1 MGFRV
6 TQRLAGWGLARWIVV
21 ACGLALGL
29 WLSTALRAP
38 ADTAPLKTATY
49 GWRPFVYEEIRT
61 DGSRSTTGLDVRLT
75 NKVLE
80 RSGYRVAYQGDTP
93 WDTLLAQL
101 KTGQIDLVISALKRP
116 EREEYAYFSEVLR
129 RSVNVLYLS
138 RSTPLRTTAKSLDEL
153 LAFFEAQKFRLG
165 VVQGYSY
172 GDAILDQ
179 WLVDHTDQVV
189 QAENDTALFTL
200 VEQDQVDGF
209 LIDQIVG
216 ADIAYRE
223 KFGDLVVEFP
233 LTLSKLPYHV
243 IFSKETVPYSMVE
256 GFNKSLADLQASG
269 EYNGIIKEYL
279 FPLLL
284 QFTTNQM
291 WYFVIEL
298 VGVAAFTISGLL
310 VAQRERVDLFGAL
323 VLAIIP
329 GIGGGMLRDVIASRQ
344 PIGAIRYP
352 TYMFVVLATLAVWV
366 IALRVRH
373 YLPGCAP
380 ISARNS
386 RLLVDFLDTV
396 GLSTLSIIGVLVALE
411 TQSTP
416 LWLWGSLY
424 ATITS
429 CAGGILQD
437 MVLVR
442 QETTT
447 MRGSMYPIIALLGGA
462 GLSIWIQYYSAQV
475 NYFPGD
481 IYRAVII
488 TLVSTFIARLLT
500 MKFKI
505 KTPAFT
511 E

>member
-1 MGFRV
+1 MGSRPTKRFTRRSFV
-6 TQRLAGWGLARWIVV
+6 RWFLAAF
-21 ACGLALGL
+21 CLALGL
-29 WLSTALRAP
+29 WLSTAHTTP
-38 ADTAPLKTATY
+38 ANTAPLKTATY
-49 GWRPFVYEEIRT
+49 GWRPFVFEEIRS
-61 DGSRSTTGLDVRLT
+61 DGTRSTTGLDVRLT
-75 NKVLE
+75 NRALE
-80 RSGYRVAYQGDTP
+80 RSGYRVVYQGDTP

-101 KTGQIDLVISALKRP
+101 KTGQVDLVISALRRP
-116 EREEYAYFSEVLR
+116 DREEFAHFSEVLR

-138 RSTPLRTTAKSLDEL
+138 RSTSLRPTAKTLDKL
-153 LAFFEAQKFRLG
+153 LTFFEDQKFKLG

-172 GDAILDQ
+172 GDRTLDQ
-179 WLVDHTDQVV
+179 WLVDHSDQVV
-189 QAENDTALFTL
+189 EVENDTALFTL
-200 VEQDQVDGF
+200 VEHNQVDGF

-216 ADIAYRE
+216 ADISYRE
-223 KFGDLVVEFP
+223 RFGHLVVEFP
-233 LTLSKLPYHV
+233 LTLSKLPYYV
-243 IFSKETVPYSMVE
+243 IFSKETVPFSVVE
-256 GFNKSLADLQASG
+256 TFNQSLLDLQESG
-269 EYNGIIKEYL
+269 EYNSIIQEYL

-284 QFTTNQM
+284 QFTTNQR
-291 WYFVIEL
+291 WYFLIEL
-298 VGVAAFTISGLL
+298 VGVVSFTISGLL

-352 TYMFVVLATLAVWV
+352 IYMVVVLATLLIWV
-366 IALRVRH
+366 IALRIRH
-373 YLPGCAP
+373 YLPRCVP
-380 ISARNS
+380 ISARHS
-386 RLLVDFLDTV
+386 RRLVDFLDTV

-437 MVLVR
+437 MVLVK

-475 NYFPGD
+475 NYFPGH

-488 TLVSTFIARLLT
+488 TLVSTFVVRLLT
-500 MKFKI
+500 IKFKI
-505 KTPAFT
+505 KTPAFA

>member
-1 MGFRV
+1 
-6 TQRLAGWGLARWIVV
+6 
-21 ACGLALGL
+21 
-29 WLSTALRAP
+29 
-38 ADTAPLKTATY
+38 
-49 GWRPFVYEEIRT
+49 
-61 DGSRSTTGLDVRLT
+61 
-75 NKVLE
+75 
-80 RSGYRVAYQGDTP
+80 
-93 WDTLLAQL
+93 
-101 KTGQIDLVISALKRP
+101 
-116 EREEYAYFSEVLR
+116 
-129 RSVNVLYLS
+129 
-138 RSTPLRTTAKSLDEL
+138 
-153 LAFFEAQKFRLG
+153 
-165 VVQGYSY
+165 
-172 GDAILDQ
+172 
-179 WLVDHTDQVV
+179 
-189 QAENDTALFTL
+189 
-200 VEQDQVDGF
+200 
-209 LIDQIVG
+209 
-216 ADIAYRE
+216 
-223 KFGDLVVEFP
+223 
-233 LTLSKLPYHV
+233 
-243 IFSKETVPYSMVE
+243 
-256 GFNKSLADLQASG
+256 
-269 EYNGIIKEYL
+269 
-279 FPLLL
+279 
-284 QFTTNQM
+284 M